1 MTPSPSVTPLF
12 SILGAVEIRQ
22 LDGTGVAIS
31 GAKRQAILAL
41 LLLEAD
47 RTVSTDRLIE
57 GLYADGPL
65 ADAANALHGQVSRLR
80 RLVRGTG
87 AVIESGP
94 AGYRLDADPESVD
107 AHLFSRLAADGRRL
121 LTADPAAAEE
131 LLSRALELW
140 RGRAVP
146 DLPDI
151 AFLHPHVTRLVQLR
165 LAAIEDHAEA
175 ALARDDHVAVVAELS
190 ELLREHPLR
199 ERACALLMRA
209 LYRSGR
215 QAEAL
220 ELYERTRRLL
230 ASDLGADPSAE
241 LAAAHLAILRD
252 RPSPGPR
259 RPPAQLTSFIGREE
273 DLAQLVELL
282 GRERLITVIGPG
294 GTGKT
299 RLAIEAAAT
308 LPGEVAFIELARLS
322 DARLLGQTISAALGL
337 NEPGLLSTAG
347 PPAAE
352 AHLVAALAD
361 RPLLIILDN
370 CEHIVDDTARLAYR
384 LLAACPQLRIL
395 ATSRESLGVTGETL
409 FPLRRLGVAAA
420 DSSLSEQ
427 IDSPAVRLFADRART
442 VRRDFRV
449 DETEIDHVVRICAEL
464 DGLPLA
470 IELAAARLR
479 SLTPAEIAAGLSD
492 RFRLLSRG
500 SRAAEPRHQSLRAV
514 AEWSWELLDPA
525 ERTLAR
531 RLTAFAGGATVA
543 SATAVCGLPAA
554 DVPDLLAGLVEKSFV
569 DYSGGRYRMLQTIRA
584 FCAERLA
591 EAGEESR
598 VRRAH
603 AEYFAQL
610 TVTADAYL
618 RGSEQLAWLDRL
630 TAENDDLR
638 TALRW
643 TAADDPGQALRMA
656 AAMSWY
662 WYQGGLRHEGAVL
675 CAELLTRIGDTPPD
689 DLAEEYALCA
699 SNAMATPSADLA
711 ASRRLAYATRMI
723 ADRPPRWPATAV
735 LCRDID
741 RPPATDDWSQA
752 TAELFRGDRH
762 IVRGETELAEA
773 ALVRALDGF
782 RAVGER
788 WGATNALDSL
798 AELAAWRGNW
808 PATLSLMSSAID
820 TVAQTPT
827 ATATLTDLLCRR
839 AKVHTLTGDLDAAR
853 ADLARAAQTA
863 ARAGHRDVPELHQ
876 GLGDVARSQGD
887 LAEAAAQYATAL
899 ATASPDADSRFLR
912 LKALRGLG
920 WIAVAAGQADEAV
933 GHYRALL
940 DEALEHHNYLL
951 AADAVNGLAA
961 VAQLNGDGVRA
972 ALLLGAGRA
981 VHPGRRTE
989 DQDTR
994 RVLSATQQQI
1004 GPEAFAE
1011 ALAAGQAMSREEA
1024 LQAARAAT
1032 T

>member
-1 MTPSPSVTPLF
+1 M
-12 SILGAVEIRQ
+12 IEIRQ
-22 LDGTGVAIS
+22 LDGVSVAIS
-31 GAKRQAILAL
+31 GSKRQAILAL
-41 LLLEAD
+41 LLLEAG

-65 ADAANALHGQVSRLR
+65 TDAANALHGQVSRLR

-94 AGYRLDADPESVD
+94 AGYRLDVDPEAVD

-121 LTADPAAAEE
+121 LAVDPAAAEAV
-131 LLSRALELW
+131 LSQALGLW
-140 RGRAVP
+140 RGRDVP
-146 DLPDI
+146 DLPDV
-151 AFLHPHVTRLVQLR
+151 AFLHPHVTRLVELR

-175 ALARDDHVAVVAELS
+175 ALARGNHVTVVAELS
-190 ELLREHPLR
+190 ELLRAHPLR

-220 ELYERTRRLL
+220 ELYERIRRLL
-230 ASDLGADPSAE
+230 ASDLGTDPSAE
-241 LAAAHLAILRD
+241 LTAAHLAILRD

-259 RPPAQLTSFIGREE
+259 RAPAQLTSFIGREE
-273 DLAQLVELL
+273 ELAQLTELL
-282 GRERLITVIGPG
+282 GGGRLITVIGPG

-308 LPGEVAFIELARLS
+308 LTGEVAFIELARLS

-337 NEPGLLSTAG
+337 SEPGLLSAAG
-347 PPAAE
+347 PPATE
-352 AHLVAALAD
+352 EHLVAALAD
-361 RPLLIILDN
+361 RSLLIILDN
-370 CEHIVDDTARLAYR
+370 CEHIVDDTARFAHR
-384 LLAACPQLRIL
+384 LLTACPQLRIL

-409 FPLRRLGVAAA
+409 FPLRQLGVAAPDA
-420 DSSLSEQ
+420 PLPERLN
-427 IDSPAVRLFADRART
+427 SPAVRLFAERART
-442 VRRDFRV
+442 VRPDFRLN
-449 DETEIDHVVRICAEL
+449 EAAIDDAVRICAEL

-470 IELAAARLR
+470 IEVAAARLR

-514 AEWSWELLDPA
+514 AEWSWELLEPA

-531 RLTAFAGGATVA
+531 RLTAFTGGATIA

-554 DVPDLLAGLVEKSFV
+554 DLPDLLAGLVEKSFV
-569 DYSGGRYRMLQTIRA
+569 EYSGGRYRMLQTIRA

-591 EAGEESR
+591 EADEESS

-603 AEYFAQL
+603 AKYFRQLAVAEDARLRGAAQL
-610 TVTADAYL
+610 ESLD
-618 RGSEQLAWLDRL
+618 QLV
-630 TAENDDLR
+630 AENDDLR

-643 TAADDPGQALRMA
+643 TTIDDPRQALQMA

-675 CAELLTRIGDTPPD
+675 CAELLTGIGATPPD

-699 SNAMATPSADLA
+699 SNATATPSADPA
-711 ASRRLAYATRMI
+711 ATQRLAYAAGLI

-735 LCRDID
+735 LCRDED

-752 TAELFRGDRH
+752 TAELFRGHRH
-762 IVRGETELAEA
+762 IVHGETELAEA
-773 ALVRALDGF
+773 ALTRALDGF
-782 RAVGER
+782 RQVGER
-788 WGATNALDSL
+788 WGITNALDAL
-798 AELAAWRGNW
+798 AELAAWRGDW
-808 PATLSLMSSAID
+808 PETLSLMSSAID

-839 AKVHTLTGDLDAAR
+839 AKVHTLAGELAAAR
-853 ADLARAAQTA
+853 ADLDRAAQTA

-876 GLGDVARSQGD
+876 GLGDVARHQGD

-933 GHYRALL
+933 RYHRALL
-940 DEALEHHNYLL
+940 DEALEHDNYLL

-972 ALLLGAGRA
+972 ARLLGAGRA

-994 RVLSATQQQI
+994 RVLRATQQLL
-1004 GPEAFAE
+1004 GPAEFAA

-1024 LQAARAAT
+1024 LKAAQTAT
-1032 T
+1032 TCST